1 MATSTQIKGLDELQ
15 KKIAN
20 LADLK
25 DGLKKTTQKATLFV
39 WGEIPPY
46 PSVTSDYRR
55 TGTLGRTMY
64 SEVKELG
71 SEVVGVIGNNTVYAP
86 WVISSERIGN
96 RGPQAGFHS
105 DKWYTLQG
113 VIQKAKNGV
122 IQIYE
127 KWIKGLI
134 E

>member
-1 MATSTQIKGLDELQ
+1 MANSVQIKGLDQLQ
-15 KKIAN
+15 AKMFK
-20 LADLK
+20 LLHLK
-25 DGLKKTTQKATLFV
+25 DGLKKTTQKAVLYV
-39 WGEIPPY
+39 EGEIPPY
-46 PSVTSDYRR
+46 PSGSWER

-64 SEVKELG
+64 SEVRELG
-71 SEVVGVIGNNTVYAP
+71 SEVVGIIGNNTVYAP
-86 WVISSERIGN
+86 WVISSEQIGN
-96 RGPQAGFHS
+96 RGPQRDFHGAHG
-105 DKWYTLQG
+105 WYTLQG